1 MKDVILVGALCVAAL
16 VTGILLYMY
25 GPTLLSQESGGPV
38 SFSSVASGA
47 RAAEVT
53 AQKNYRITSRE
64 DLSILWAMI
73 HGNDAPR
80 IPSVDFETQEVL
92 AVFDGTHSSGGYSI
106 KVARVVDQS
115 LTRIV
120 YVEQHRPAENCSVP
134 SVLTSPY
141 ELVVVPKLPDT
152 RTMTH
157 VDTVVTNE
165 CS

>member
-1 MKDVILVGALCVAAL
+1 
-16 VTGILLYMY
+16 
-25 GPTLLSQESGGPV
+25 
-38 SFSSVASGA
+38 
-47 RAAEVT
+47 
-53 AQKNYRITSRE
+53 
-64 DLSILWAMI
+64 
-73 HGNDAPR
+73 
-80 IPSVDFETQEVL
+80 VL

-106 KVARVVDQS
+106 KVARVVDES

>member
-25 GPTLLSQESGGPV
+25 GPALLSTDT
-38 SFSSVASGA
+38 SGA
-47 RAAEVT
+47 VAFESVSKGAYASDIT
-53 AQKNYRITSRE
+53 AQTNYRITSGE
-64 DLSILWAMI
+64 ELSILWGMI
-73 HGNDAPR
+73 HGNEPPPIPR
-80 IPSVDFETQEVL
+80 VDFETEEVL

-106 KVARVVDQS
+106 QVARIVDES
-115 LTRIV
+115 LTRVV
-120 YVEQHRPAENCSVP
+120 YVEQLRPAENCSVP

-141 ELVVVPKLPDT
+141 ELVVVPKLEGS
-152 RTMTH
+152 RTITH